1 MQVDPA
7 WLAGFKVQMK
17 VVPWLFQD
25 GQGDPRESRFLRGAR
40 WNPKKATRS
49 TLVNFPLLSFG
60 KRGDKGGVEAL
71 SLSGSALQS
80 AIWTGN
86 PAASRGWA
94 WGSGAL
100 QVVDV

>member
-1 MQVDPA
+1 MQVAPA

-17 VVPWLFQD
+17 VVPWLFQG

-80 AIWTGN
+80 AV
-86 PAASRGWA
+86 WA
-94 WGSGAL
+94 GKPSSIAGVGVGVRSLAGS
-100 QVVDV
+100 